1 MVIALSEIMKDEF
14 SNLEFDATD
23 IFNES
28 AMNIACPIYLCGDEE
43 KRRRITEKIDNLL
56 NNKRTSMVL

>member
-28 AMNIACPIYLCGDEE
+28 AMNIASFTYVVMRKRGEE
-43 KRRRITEKIDNLL
+43 LQKK
-56 NNKRTSMVL
+56 